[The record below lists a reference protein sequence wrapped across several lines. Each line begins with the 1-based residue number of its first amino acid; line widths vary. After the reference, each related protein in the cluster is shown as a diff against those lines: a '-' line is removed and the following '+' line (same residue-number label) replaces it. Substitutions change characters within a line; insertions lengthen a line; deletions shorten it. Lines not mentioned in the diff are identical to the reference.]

1 MGYCRECGHQLTNEH
16 EFCPECGHPV
26 ERKAAS
32 SEGAESQSHVEPASS
47 SVEET
52 RQSVKPSNKKTK
64 AITISVVAA
73 AAILGGAYY
82 GIDKTI
88 MAPKA
93 VSEGFVTAVKGND
106 VSKVKGYV
114 NDGQTK
120 LKANDE
126 QTKSFITYLNENPD
140 VMKSI
145 SEGLAADSK
154 ALSSG
159 APSEEHSSYAKLEQ
173 DGKKWG
179 IFDHYTVQIAPV
191 YAKVQSTENATT
203 VYIDGQKAASVS
215 SDSSKKIGPLLPGTH
230 AVKGEVKNDYGKV
243 ENEQKIDATDGEVNV
258 DFDWSDYA
266 VYVSSDYDDATLFVN
281 GKDTKTEIG
290 DIDYLGPLPM
300 DGSVKLY
307 AKREFDSEEKKT
319 EEVSIKKGMEDVALN
334 FDEENTTEAS
344 AAPSTKESNSSSSSS
359 SNSNSSSNDSKEEVD
374 SSEAQTPTYGGGIT
388 DSEIERVSSFTEQY
402 MNATIESIESEDF
415 SVASPYIDPN
425 GPKYKEQKDYT
436 AYLIKKGIKEDL
448 LNLEV
453 NDVTKIDDSTYKV
466 ATFEEYDIT
475 YGDGSVKYKRFH
487 SVHKVK
493 RLSNG
498 DLGVYQL
505 VSSTEI

>member
-1 MGYCRECGHQLTNEH
+1 MGYCKECGHQLTSEH

-32 SEGAESQSHVEPASS
+32 SEGVESQRYAEPASP
-47 SVEET
+47 SVEEG
-52 RQSVKPSNKKTK
+52 RESIKPPNKKTK
-64 AITISVVAA
+64 VIAISVIAA

-82 GIDKTI
+82 GIDKTM

-93 VSEGFVTAVKGND
+93 VSEKFIASVKGND
-106 VSKVKGYV
+106 VDKVKQYV
-114 NDGQTK
+114 NDGQIQ
-120 LKANDE
+120 LEANDE
-126 QTKSFITYLNENPD
+126 QTKSFITYLHENPD
-140 VMKSI
+140 VMKSL
-145 SEGLAADSK
+145 SEGLAADSR
-154 ALSSG
+154 ALEAG
-159 APSEEHSSYAKLEQ
+159 VPSEDHSSYAKLEQ

-179 IFDHYTVQIAPV
+179 IFDHYTVQVNPV
-191 YAKVQSTENATT
+191 YAKVQSTEDATA
-203 VYIDGQKAASVS
+203 VYIDGQKAGTVS
-215 SDSSKKIGPLLPGTH
+215 SDSSKKIGPFLPGTH
-230 AVKGEVKNDYGKV
+230 TVKGEVQNDYGKV
-243 ENEQKIDATDGEVNV
+243 ENEQEIEGTNGEDVNV
-258 DFDWSDYA
+258 EFDWSDHA

-300 DGSVKLY
+300 DGSVKVY
-307 AKREFDSEEKKT
+307 AKRKFDSGEKKT
-319 EEVSIKKGMEDVALN
+319 EEVSIKKGIEDIALN
-334 FDEENTTEAS
+334 FDEENTAEAS
-344 AAPSTKESNSSSSSS
+344 AAPSAKKSNSGSSST
-359 SNSNSSSNDSKEEVD
+359 SNDSKEEVD

-402 MNATIESIESEDF
+402 MNATIASIESEDF

-448 LNLEV
+448 LNFEV
-453 NDVTKIDDSTYKV
+453 NDVSKIDDSTYKV
-466 ATFEEYDIT
+466 ATFEEYNIT

>member
-32 SEGAESQSHVEPASS
+32 SEGAAPQRYVEPASP
-47 SVEET
+47 SVEEGKE
-52 RQSVKPSNKKTK
+52 SVKPPNKKTK
-64 AITISVVAA
+64 VMAVSVIAA
-73 AAILGGAYY
+73 AAILGGVYY
-82 GIDKTI
+82 GIDKTM

-93 VSEGFVTAVKGND
+93 VSEKFIASVKSND
-106 VSKVKGYV
+106 VDKVKKYV
-114 NDGQTK
+114 NDGQIQ
-120 LKANDE
+120 LEANDE
-126 QTKSFITYLNENPD
+126 QTKAFITYLHENPD

-145 SEGLAADSK
+145 SEGLSSDSR
-154 ALSSG
+154 ALEAG
-159 APSEEHSSYAKLEQ
+159 VPSEDHSSYAKLEQ

-179 IFDHYTVQIAPV
+179 IFDHYTVQVNPV
-191 YAKVQSTENATT
+191 YAKVQSTEDATA
-203 VYIDGQKAASVS
+203 VYIDGQKAGTVS
-215 SDSSKKIGPLLPGTH
+215 SDSSKKIGPFLSGTH
-230 AVKGEVKNDYGKV
+230 TVKGEVQNDYGKV
-243 ENEQKIDATDGEVNV
+243 ESEQEIEATNGEDVNV
-258 DFDWSDYA
+258 EFDWSDHA

-300 DGSVKLY
+300 DGSIKVY
-307 AKREFDSEEKKT
+307 AKRKFDSGEKKT
-319 EEVSIKKGMEDVALN
+319 EEVSIKKGIEDIALN
-334 FDEENTTEAS
+334 FDEENTAEAS
-344 AAPSTKESNSSSSSS
+344 AAPSTKKSNSGSSST
-359 SNSNSSSNDSKEEVD
+359 SNDSKEKVD

-402 MNATIESIESEDF
+402 MNATIASIESEDF

-448 LNLEV
+448 LNFEV
-453 NDVTKIDDSTYKV
+453 NDVSKIDDATYKV
-466 ATFEEYDIT
+466 ATFEEYNIT

-487 SVHKVK
+487 
-493 RLSNG
+493 
-498 DLGVYQL
+498 
-505 VSSTEI
+505 

>member
-32 SEGAESQSHVEPASS
+32 SEGVESQRHVEPASS
-47 SVEET
+47 PVEET

-64 AITISVVAA
+64 AITISVIAA

-93 VSEGFVTAVKGND
+93 VSKGFVTAVKEND

-307 AKREFDSEEKKT
+307 AERKFDSGEKKT

-334 FDEENTTEAS
+334 FDEENTTQAAAKAS
-344 AAPSTKESNSSSSSS
+344 A
-359 SNSNSSSNDSKEEVD
+359 
-374 SSEAQTPTYGGGIT
+374 SSEEEESSDEKSEATSGVS
-388 DSEIERVSSFTEQY
+388 DSEVSSFMEEY
-402 MNATIESIESEDF
+402 MDATITSIDNEDF
-415 SVASPYIDPN
+415 SIAEPFIDPN
-425 GPKYKEQKDYT
+425 GPKYKEQKEYT
-436 AYLIKKGIKEDL
+436 SYLSNKGITEDL
-448 LNLEV
+448 LSLNV
-453 NDVTKIDDSTYKV
+453 NRVTKLDDSMYKV
-466 ATFEEYDIT
+466 YTSEEYDIS
-475 YGDGSVKYKRFH
+475 YADGSVKYKKFN
-487 SVHKVK
+487 SIHKVK
-493 RLSNG
+493 VLDDGS
-498 DLGVYQL
+498 LGVYQL
-505 VSSTEI
+505 ISSTEAK

>member
-32 SEGAESQSHVEPASS
+32 SEGAKTQRYVEPASA
-47 SVEET
+47 SVEEE
-52 RQSVKPSNKKTK
+52 RESVKPPNKKTK
-64 AITISVVAA
+64 IIAISVIAA

-82 GIDKTI
+82 GIDKTM

-93 VSEGFVTAVKGND
+93 VSEKFIASVKGND
-106 VSKVKGYV
+106 VDKVKKYV
-114 NDGQTK
+114 NDGQIQ
-120 LKANDE
+120 LEANNE
-126 QTKSFITYLNENPD
+126 QTKSFITYLHENPD

-145 SEGLAADSK
+145 SEGLAADSR
-154 ALSSG
+154 ALEAG
-159 APSEEHSSYAKLEQ
+159 VPSEDHSSYAKLEQ

-179 IFDHYTVQIAPV
+179 IFDHYTVQINPV
-191 YAKVQSTENATT
+191 YAKAQSTEDATV
-203 VYIDGQKAASVS
+203 VYIDGQKAGTVS
-215 SDSSKKIGPLLPGTH
+215 SDSSKKVGPFLPGTH
-230 AVKGEVKNDYGKV
+230 TLKGEVQNDYGKV
-243 ENEQKIDATDGEVNV
+243 ENEQEIEAANGEDVNV
-258 DFDWSDYA
+258 EFDWSDHA
-266 VYVSSDYDDATLFVN
+266 VHISSDYDDATLFVN
-281 GKDTKTEIG
+281 GKDTKTKIS

-307 AKREFDSEEKKT
+307 AKRGEKKT
-319 EEVSIKKGMEDVALN
+319 EEVSIKKGIEDVALN
-334 FDEENTTEAS
+334 FDEENTAEAS
-344 AAPSTKESNSSSSSS
+344 TAPSTKKSNAGSNSK
-359 SNSNSSSNDSKEEVD
+359 SNASKKEVD

-402 MNATIESIESEDF
+402 MNATIASIASEDF

-448 LNLEV
+448 LNFEV
-453 NDVTKIDDSTYKV
+453 NDVSKIDNSTYKV
-466 ATFEEYDIT
+466 ATFEEYNIT

>member
-1 MGYCRECGHQLTNEH
+1 MSYCRECGHQLTNEH

-32 SEGAESQSHVEPASS
+32 SQGAQSQRYVEPASS
-47 SVEET
+47 SREEG
-52 RQSVKPSNKKTK
+52 RESVKPSNKKTK
-64 AITISVVAA
+64 VIAISVIAA

-82 GIDKTI
+82 GIDKTM

-93 VSEGFVTAVKGND
+93 VSEKFIASVKGND
-106 VSKVKGYV
+106 VDKVKQYV
-114 NDGQTK
+114 NDGQIQ
-120 LKANDE
+120 LEANDE
-126 QTKSFITYLNENPD
+126 QTKSFLTYLHENPD

-145 SEGLAADSK
+145 SEGLAADSR
-154 ALSSG
+154 ALEAG
-159 APSEEHSSYAKLEQ
+159 VPSEDHSSYAKLEQ

-179 IFDHYTVQIAPV
+179 IFNHYTVQVNPV
-191 YAKVQSTENATT
+191 YAKVQSTEDATG
-203 VYIDGQKAASVS
+203 VYIDGKKAGTVS
-215 SDSSKKIGPLLPGTH
+215 SDSSKKIGPFLPGTH
-230 AVKGEVKNDYGKV
+230 TVKGEVQNDYGKV
-243 ENEQKIDATDGEVNV
+243 ESEQEIEATNGEDVNV
-258 DFDWSDYA
+258 EFDWSDHA
-266 VYVSSDYDDATLFVN
+266 VYISSDYDDAMLYVN

-307 AKREFDSEEKKT
+307 AKRGEKKT

-334 FDEENTTEAS
+334 FDGENTAEAS
-344 AAPSTKESNSSSSSS
+344 TAPATKKSNAGPNSK
-359 SNSNSSSNDSKEEVD
+359 SNASKKEVD

-402 MNATIESIESEDF
+402 MDATIASIASEDF
-415 SVASPYIDPN
+415 SIASPYIDPN

-448 LNLEV
+448 LNFEV
-453 NDVTKIDDSTYKV
+453 NDVSKIDDSTYKV
-466 ATFEEYDIT
+466 ATFEEYNIT